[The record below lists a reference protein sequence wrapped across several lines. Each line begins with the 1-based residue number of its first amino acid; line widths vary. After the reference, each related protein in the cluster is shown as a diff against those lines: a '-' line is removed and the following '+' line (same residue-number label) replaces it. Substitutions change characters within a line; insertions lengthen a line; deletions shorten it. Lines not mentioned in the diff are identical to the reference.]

1 MRAKDTVR
9 ALWTRGPCHV
19 ALVVVPHCVIERVGR
34 TMGALQGVVLRR
46 GCCVLS
52 FGIHAV
58 LVVRGC
64 LLVR

>member
-1 MRAKDTVR
+1 MR
-9 ALWTRGPCHV
+9 ALWTWRPCRV
-19 ALVVVPHCVIERVGR
+19 TRLAVPHCVIERVWR
-34 TMGALQGVVLRR
+34 TMGALQGGVLRR
-46 GCCVLS
+46 GRCVLS